1 MTLKIAN
8 ANTGEIVGQTEEKEM
23 ALALIDDKFSFL
35 PTGLVVIG
43 NPTFEEWEQCGKL
56 LAHIQKR
63 VHWWIGDWLNYGE
76 CTYGEMYAQALDET
90 GYSYSTLATDKWVT
104 DKIEPSRRRE
114 NLRFSHH
121 REVAGLPAPE
131 QDKWLNKAEKENL
144 GPKDLRREI
153 RRERMQEDVDDTVIL
168 SVNMIFSVPVSLNGK
183 LEKSLE
189 RLKEYLWGWN
199 IECRDL
205 SIRKDNR

>member
-1 MTLKIAN
+1 MNLIDTDN
-8 ANTGEIVGQTEEKEM
+8 GEIIGQTEGME
-23 ALALIDDKFSFL
+23 LALMDDKFKFL
-35 PTGLVVIG
+35 PTGLVVNG

-76 CTYGEMYAQALDET
+76 HTYGEKYAQALDET

-104 DKIEPSRRRE
+104 GKIETSRRRE

-121 REVAGLPAPE
+121 REVASLPAPE

-153 RRERMQEDVDDTVIL
+153 RRERMQADVDDTATW
-168 SVNMIFSVPVSLNGK
+168 SVNMVFNVPVSLNGK
-183 LEKSLE
+183 LEESLE

-205 SIRKDNR
+205 SIRKDNG

>member
-1 MTLKIAN
+1 MKVAD
-8 ANTGEIVGQTEEKEM
+8 ANTGEVVGQTEDKE
-23 ALALIDDKFSFL
+23 LALIDDKFRFL
-35 PTGLVVIG
+35 PTGLVVTG

-63 VHWWIGDWLNYGE
+63 IHWWIGDWLNYGE
-76 CTYGEMYAQALDET
+76 RTYGEKYAQALGET
-90 GYSYSTLATDKWVT
+90 CYSYSTLATDKWVT
-104 DKIEPSRRRE
+104 GKIESSRRRE

-153 RRERMQEDVDDTVIL
+153 RRERMQTDIDDTVTL
-168 SVNMIFSVPVSLNGK
+168 SVNMVFSVPASLNGK
-183 LEKSLE
+183 LEESLE
-189 RLKEYLWGWN
+189 RLKEYLYGWN
-199 IECRDL
+199 IECKDL
-205 SIRKDNR
+205 SIRKGQ